1 MTHDDDV
8 FIVENYGLPSEDN
21 DERGPLLIK
30 FNVNYPDELT
40 EEQKN
45 VLSKVFPNEKFLVS
59 EKSVKVEMIS
69 LEEFNNKR
77 REEFMRKREENMD
90 ENGGQQVEC
99 QTQ

>member
-8 FIVENYGLPSEDN
+8 FIVEKYGLPSEDN

-40 EEQKN
+40 EEQKS

-77 REEFMRKREENMD
+77 REEFMRQREENME
-90 ENGGQQVEC
+90 ENRGQQVEC